1 MATLFGRKK
10 ARPRQSSVSVQ
21 DLNERSVPYD
31 KLSGPAHSPISVPTS
46 NGIMGI
52 SAPNTNPA
60 LTASGTELNKFTMQ
74 RSKRERD
81 RVYEQHVHQDSSTTS
96 VSTADSSTLYE
107 DPGLSNKSLPP
118 HPQTAR
124 IRRSEASS
132 SPRSQNTDFGQFPH
146 TSAYATVRPI
156 SGMTS
161 RSESHRNSKYAA
173 SLTSSEP
180 GSHHSHLSHFY
191 HRHQNSETFHFSRP
205 ETDEEIEVLF
215 ENVKRTRDLGDIP
228 NLPTEQ
234 KWQMVYNDEHI
245 RWREERQREEQ
256 SRRQNE
262 TGQPAAIIAESPEW
276 YVKKFLDK
284 TITAKQAGS
293 LLVSLR
299 SKELRY
305 EG

>member
-1 MATLFGRKK
+1 METLFGRKK
-10 ARPRQSSVSVQ
+10 DRPRQSSVSVQ

-31 KLSGPAHSPISVPTS
+31 KLSGPARSSISVTTS
-46 NGIMGI
+46 NGMMGI

-81 RVYEQHVHQDSSTTS
+81 RVYELHLHQDSSTTS

-132 SPRSQNTDFGQFPH
+132 SPRSQNTDFGQFPYA
-146 TSAYATVRPI
+146 SAYATVRPT

-180 GSHHSHLSHFY
+180 GSHLSHFY
-191 HRHQNSETFHFSRP
+191 HRHQNSETFDFSRP
-205 ETDEEIEVLF
+205 QTDEEIEVLF

-228 NLPTEQ
+228 NLPIEQ